1 MSVFF
6 FGPKKNT
13 LSKWPFSALRTSL
26 ELRFHQV
33 TCLDRYFRFC
43 CQETSLCDL
52 NPPPQIRSIYTHSW
66 RTNVSITDF
75 QINFQIFLLYT
86 GNMGRGSSKIT
97 NIEPRFHWKVIPT
110 IISFKQVEKSPLE
123 LADNLLE
130 EIFRFRG

>member
-1 MSVFF
+1 MVQKKTLKMAVLGSQNEFRAQISSGNVSRPVFSF
-6 FGPKKNT
+6 LLTRNIT
-13 LSKWPFSALRTSL
+13 LRPQPT
-26 ELRFHQV
+26 
-33 TCLDRYFRFC
+33 
-43 CQETSLCDL
+43 
-52 NPPPQIRSIYTHSW
+52 PQIRSIYTYSW

-75 QINFQIFLLYT
+75 QIKFQIFLLYS

-97 NIEPRFHWKVIPT
+97 NTEPRFHWKVIST